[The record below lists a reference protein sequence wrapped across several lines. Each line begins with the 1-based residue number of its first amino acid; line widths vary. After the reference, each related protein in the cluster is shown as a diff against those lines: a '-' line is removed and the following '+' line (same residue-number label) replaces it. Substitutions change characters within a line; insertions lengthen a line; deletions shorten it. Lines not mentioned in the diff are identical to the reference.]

1 MKVSLMVE
9 CSSHRWHRK
18 NVSDYKCPLLL
29 EIIPSGAGWADVKLD
44 IGDDHFDCEVS
55 YIGDSIHDLVE
66 RVFYL
71 YPDWNYDEHNQNV
84 MKYYDEIEAVS
95 TIDGVTAKRRWINV
109 PWKTELFWD
118 GEGAFIK
125 WTMERP
131 ATNENDFD
139 VTITLDVSQEDES
152 SYTYQVKYKDLCYAV
167 AKGVT
172 ELLVRYGLIGYYET
186 TWMDDI
192 NIRHFLHIKEIALDM
207 KIELESAQQESRI
220 IYTTR
225 LGQEMDLL
233 IRPLP

>member
-1 MKVSLMVE
+1 MP
-9 CSSHRWHRK
+9 
-18 NVSDYKCPLLL
+18 DYKCPLSL

-44 IGDDHFDCEVS
+44 IWDDHFDCVLS

-66 RVFYL
+66 RVYYL
-71 YPDWNYDEHNQNV
+71 YPDWSHDSYDYRIME
-84 MKYYDEIEAVS
+84 YYDEVEDVS
-95 TIDGVTAKRRWINV
+95 AIDGVTDVYKWSDVPKRT
-109 PWKTELFWD
+109 KLFWD
-118 GEGAFIK
+118 GEGSFVK

-131 ATNENDFD
+131 ATIENDFD
-139 VTITLDVSQEDES
+139 VTITLEVSQEDE
-152 SYTYQVKYKDLCYAV
+152 YTHTYQVKYKDLCYAV

-172 ELLVRYGLIGYYET
+172 EVFVRYGLIGYYET
-186 TWMDDI
+186 TWMEDI

-207 KIELESAQQESRI
+207 KIELESDPQESKC